1 MEGSVS
7 KCEPSALKA
16 HIVDGSCLRSEPSTP
31 EADIME
37 GSPALNPHIT
47 HGRENAF
54 VQNAVRVLPE
64 TYNTPKAEYP
74 DRNLPEAK
82 VKREESPTASSPQRL
97 IFSRRRPYIPAAVP
111 CHHPMPSQSA
121 ISSRNAM
128 SCLKALPSCNSSRQG
143 CHATAIHIGY
153 TLSRCSGIGLI

>member
-1 MEGSVS
+1 MLILFCPSCKSKVCTKKLHLPFTDEKFSSGKTLTVS
-7 KCEPSALKA
+7 DREHA
-16 HIVDGSCLRSEPSTP
+16 ILR
-31 EADIME
+31 
-37 GSPALNPHIT
+37 
-47 HGRENAF
+47 
-54 VQNAVRVLPE
+54 
-64 TYNTPKAEYP
+64 KAEYP

-111 CHHPMPSQSA
+111 CHHPMPSHPA